1 MAAAVSAK
9 PGNPDRW
16 VNAVITVRVP
26 LDVSVTAS
34 PVAKQTAALNVE
46 ERVCDLEG
54 CGEVG
59 AGITVGFEDVD
70 DSESL
75 TVGKRRSVKP

>member
-1 MAAAVSAK
+1 MVSAK
-9 PGNPDRW
+9 PGNPDRS
-16 VNAVITVRVP
+16 VNAVITIRVP

-54 CGEVG
+54 CEKVG
-59 AGITVGFEDVD
+59 AVITVGFEDA
-70 DSESL
+70 EAA
-75 TVGKRRSVKP
+75 